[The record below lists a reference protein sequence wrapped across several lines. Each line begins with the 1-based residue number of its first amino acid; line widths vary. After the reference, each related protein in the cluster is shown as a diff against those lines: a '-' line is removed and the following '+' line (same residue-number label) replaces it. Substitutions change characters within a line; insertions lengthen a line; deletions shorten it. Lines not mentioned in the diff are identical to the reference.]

1 MYHAYW
7 GLSLPPFSAA
17 AGQALVEQSS
27 LHAEALARLAFLV
40 ENQSRLGLLVGPSGC
55 GKSLVL
61 AQFARQQRTCGA
73 ATAHVGAA
81 GLTPGELLFE
91 ICGQWG
97 ANPDDTASPG
107 KLWRLA
113 ADRLTELHLEQVPA
127 VLVLDDGET
136 SPGET
141 LAIVQ
146 RLLSVPES
154 ALTVV
159 VAARDTAV
167 SRLPD
172 WLQDQAELRIEL
184 ALWSEEETRDYLK
197 ASLSRAG
204 RQQPAFADR
213 AVQRLF
219 QLSAGVP
226 RRVNQLAQLALVAG
240 AGQNL
245 AQIDEHTVL
254 AVHEELAAAR

>member
-7 GLSLPPFSAA
+7 GLKEPPFSAA
-17 AGQALVEQSS
+17 AGPALVELSP

-40 ENQSRLGLLVGPSGC
+40 ENQSRLGLLVGPTGC

-61 AQFARQQRTCGA
+61 AQFARQQRSCGT
-73 ATAHVGAA
+73 ATAHVGLA
-81 GLTPGELLFE
+81 GLAPSELLLE

-97 ANPDDTASPG
+97 ANPDDAANAG
-107 KLWRLA
+107 QLWRLA
-113 ADRLTELHLEQVPA
+113 ADRLTELQLEKVSA
-127 VLVLDDGET
+127 VLVLDDAEAAPAET
-136 SPGET
+136 I
-141 LAIVQ
+141 AIVQ
-146 RLLSVPES
+146 RLLSVPET

-159 VAARDTAV
+159 IAARDLAV
-167 SRLPD
+167 SRLPE

-184 ALWSEEETRDYLK
+184 ALWNEDETRDYLK
-197 ASLSRAG
+197 ASLARAG
-204 RQQPAFADR
+204 RQQPAFAER
-213 AVQRLF
+213 AVERLF

-240 AGQNL
+240 AGQHL

-254 AVHEELAAAR
+254 AVHEELAAR